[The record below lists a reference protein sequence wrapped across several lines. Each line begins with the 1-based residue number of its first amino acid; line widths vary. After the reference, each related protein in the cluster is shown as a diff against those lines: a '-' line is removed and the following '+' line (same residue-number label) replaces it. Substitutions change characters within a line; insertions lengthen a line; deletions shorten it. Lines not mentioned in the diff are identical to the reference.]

1 MKRHDVFIA
10 GHKLSEFRAKMQS
23 YPSFS
28 SDIDSDIFHGSER
41 SSMQLLHLR
50 RNAMHMTCVI
60 DYRGDNAERTA
71 RQSSLESLLI
81 APEPVKIDI
90 GDGFHYLAILEKTGN
105 GTTLGEICT
114 SVEYTFRV
122 TRHKDEVAITTPSSG
137 HYNHVFCTSN
147 VPKTDVKVY
156 IPYVQGVTGFNV
168 RINDLVF
175 GYAGTMT
182 GSLLLDG
189 MNKIFKMGSNN
200 ITNVLEWT
208 DFPYLIPGDNEI
220 LFEANGVTVDTGC
233 SVRFL
238 PTFM

>member
-60 DYRGDNAERTA
+60 DYHGDNAERTA
-71 RQSSLESLLI
+71 NQSTLESLLI

-90 GDGFHYLAILEKTGN
+90 GDGFHYLAVLEKPGSGN
-105 GTTLGEICT
+105 TLGEICT

-122 TRHKDEVAITTPSSG
+122 TRHKDEVAITTPSG
-137 HYNHVFCTSN
+137 HYNHVFCPSN

-156 IPYVQGVTGFNV
+156 IPYRSGVTGFIV
-168 RINDLVF
+168 RLNDLTF
-175 GYAGTMT
+175 EYTGAMT
-182 GSLLLDG
+182 GNLLLDG
-189 MNKIFKMGSNN
+189 VNKIFKMGSTN
-200 ITNVLEWT
+200 ITNTLEWV
-208 DFPYLIPGDNEI
+208 DFPYFVPGDNEI
-220 LFEANGVTVDTGC
+220 VFSTQGVTVATGC